1 MQRRVTQSAHTPRR
15 PNDPEAGIVLLAA
28 IFLTFLL
35 LLSLA
40 IAAPRLAKS
49 MQRDKEQETIER
61 GRQYEQAIRL
71 YYIKFGHYPTKISEL
86 MNTNNLRFLR
96 QKYKDPLTGK
106 DDWKLVLYGQAHVHP
121 LGFFGKPLT
130 AAGAAATNV
139 TALSGGM
146 YAISQ
151 DSSIPGAPGNNG
163 NSSPDGD
170 SSNSS
175 GSDSGTGS
183 SPFGNSNPMGGSIG
197 GSAIGG
203 AGFGSTSTATGS
215 SPLSGSSSSS
225 GFGSSSSSSGGFGNT
240 VPFVGVVPPLNKP
253 SIIAFRKQ
261 KNYDRWEFNY
271 DPVED
276 QAAAAVSIL
285 GGGASNLNGSSSNS
299 LGNNGGTNSNNP
311 LGGSNSGG
319 NGNGFGN
326 SGFGNSNNNMGFGDS
341 NSNSS
346 NSGSSSD
353 NSNPNPQP

>member
-1 MQRRVTQSAHTPRR
+1 MQHRVSHSPRTPRL
-15 PNDPEAGIVLLAA
+15 PGDPEAGIVLLAV

-49 MQRDKEQETIER
+49 MQREKELETIER

-71 YYIKFGHYPTKISEL
+71 YYIKFGHYPTKISDL
-86 MNTNNLRFLR
+86 VNTNNMRFLR

-151 DSSIPGAPGNNG
+151 DSSVPGAPGSDG
-163 NSSPDGD
+163 SNSAD
-170 SSNSS
+170 SSAGSNSL
-175 GSDSGTGS
+175 GGGS
-183 SPFGNSNPMGGSIG
+183 SMGGSL
-197 GSAIGG
+197 G
-203 AGFGSTSTATGS
+203 AGGTGFGGTTSTATGS
-215 SPLSGSSSSS
+215 SPFASSSSTTGTT
-225 GFGSSSSSSGGFGNT
+225 GFGSSSSSGGGFGNT
-240 VPFVGVVPPLNKP
+240 VPFVGVVPPLKKP
-253 SIIAFRKQ
+253 SIVAFRKQ

-285 GGGASNLNGSSSNS
+285 GGGASNLNGSSSNNNS
-299 LGNNGGTNSNNP
+299 LGNGTNSSNP
-311 LGGSNSGG
+311 FDTGSSGSGSSNDNTGSGGLNSNS
-319 NGNGFGN
+319 NNFGN
-326 SGFGNSNNNMGFGDS
+326 SSDS
-341 NSNSS
+341 
-346 NSGSSSD
+346 
-353 NSNPNPQP
+353 SNPNSQP

>member
-1 MQRRVTQSAHTPRR
+1 MQRRISQSAHKPRL

-40 IAAPRLAKS
+40 IAAPRLARS
-49 MQRDKEQETIER
+49 MQRDKEQETVER

-86 MNTNNLRFLR
+86 VSTNNLRFLR

-151 DSSIPGAPGNNG
+151 DSSIPGAPGSDG
-163 NSSPDGD
+163 NSSADGD

-183 SPFGNSNPMGGSIG
+183 TSVGGGSSIG
-197 GSAIGG
+197 GLGG
-203 AGFGSTSTATGS
+203 GTTGVTGLAGSSTATGS
-215 SPLSGSSSSS
+215 SPFSSSSSSS
-225 GFGSSSSSSGGFGNT
+225 GFGSSSSGGGGFGNT
-240 VPFVGVVPPLNKP
+240 VPFVGVVPPLKKP

-261 KNYDRWEFNY
+261 TNYDRWEFNY

-299 LGNNGGTNSNNP
+299 LGNSGGTNSNSP
-311 LGGSNSGG
+311 FDG

-326 SGFGNSNNNMGFGDS
+326 SGFGNSDNNMGFGDS

>member
-1 MQRRVTQSAHTPRR
+1 MQRRVSQSAHKPRR

-86 MNTNNLRFLR
+86 VNTNNLRFLR

-151 DSSIPGAPGNNG
+151 DSSIPGAPGSNGNSNSEGDGSTGSGTGSTSFG
-163 NSSPDGD
+163 NSSP
-170 SSNSS
+170 
-175 GSDSGTGS
+175 
-183 SPFGNSNPMGGSIG
+183 MGGGIG
-197 GSAIGG
+197 GSAISG

-240 VPFVGVVPPLNKP
+240 VPFVGVVPPLKKP

-299 LGNNGGTNSNNP
+299 NSLGNSGGMNSNTP
-311 LGGSNSGG
+311 FGGSNSGG

-326 SGFGNSNNNMGFGDS
+326 NGFGNSNNNMGFGDS
-341 NSNSS
+341 NSNSGS
-346 NSGSSSD
+346 PGSSTD

>member
-1 MQRRVTQSAHTPRR
+1 MQHRIPQSARTPRLR
-15 PNDPEAGIVLLAA
+15 NDPEAGIVLLAA
-28 IFLTFLL
+28 IFLMFLL

-71 YYIKFGHYPTKISEL
+71 YYIKFGHYPTKIAEL
-86 MNTNNLRFLR
+86 VNTNNMRFLR

-151 DSSIPGAPGNNG
+151 DSSIPGAPGSSDSNG
-163 NSSPDGD
+163 SSDNSNGSGASTASTSLAGSSPMGGGIG
-170 SSNSS
+170 SGTMGSS
-175 GSDSGTGS
+175 GFGGTSTASGS
-183 SPFGNSNPMGGSIG
+183 SPFSS
-197 GSAIGG
+197 SA
-203 AGFGSTSTATGS
+203 
-215 SPLSGSSSSS
+215 SSS
-225 GFGSSSSSSGGFGNT
+225 GFGSSASSGGGIGNT
-240 VPFVGVVPPLNKP
+240 VPFVGVVPPLKKL
-253 SIIAFRKQ
+253 SIVAFRKQ

-285 GGGASNLNGSSSNS
+285 GGGASNLNGSSSAGARDPLKNS
-299 LGNNGGTNSNNP
+299 EL
-311 LGGSNSGG
+311 
-319 NGNGFGN
+319 
-326 SGFGNSNNNMGFGDS
+326 
-341 NSNSS
+341 
-346 NSGSSSD
+346 
-353 NSNPNPQP
+353 